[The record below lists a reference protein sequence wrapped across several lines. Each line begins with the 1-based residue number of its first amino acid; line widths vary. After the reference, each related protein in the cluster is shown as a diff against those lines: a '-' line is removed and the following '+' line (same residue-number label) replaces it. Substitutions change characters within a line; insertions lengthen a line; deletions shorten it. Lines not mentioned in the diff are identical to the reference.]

1 MAKRQHCHPLI
12 IQDGNVERL
21 HHVPF
26 QEHQID
32 EGQLQKML
40 FEHPQILPAAEI
52 EPVFNN
58 LLAVCCE
65 LPTRVGPIDLLLMTP
80 EGCLVIV
87 ETKLWRNPESK
98 RSVVAQIIDYAKE
111 MAGWSYRDVV
121 DAVRRSS
128 IKAPGI
134 EGSKD
139 PLAFL
144 ARQASDDFDEVGF
157 VDTVSRTLKLGREL
171 LLIVGDGIR
180 DDVEHMAEYLQRT
193 PQLGFTLG
201 LVEIGLYR
209 TQSRPDAPL
218 LVCPRVV
225 ARTCEVTRA
234 VVEIRNL
241 ATTVSVDVSVPT
253 MSEMSPP
260 RAAAITEEVYY
271 RELERKTSPEVVK
284 FVKRMVD
291 AAASHRLRPEW
302 QSASMTLKYE
312 HKDNGALF
320 SFGSLKK
327 DGVAWVG
334 WLRGQCKRAGVPES
348 VALDYLNAI
357 ASRIPTGVVN
367 ESDEVRIGNGKH
379 YPSIQSLMAI
389 ESEWLLAIDAA
400 IRRIDESLAE

>member
-26 QEHQID
+26 QDHQID
-32 EGQLQKML
+32 EGQLQTML

-52 EPVFNN
+52 EPIFNN
-58 LLAVCCE
+58 LLAICCE

-144 ARQASDDFDEVGF
+144 ARQASEDFDEIGF

-171 LLIVGDGIR
+171 LLIVGDGI
-180 DDVEHMAEYLQRT
+180 RT

-241 ATTVSVDVSVPT
+241 ATAVSVDVSVPT
-253 MSEMSPP
+253 ASEMAPP

-271 RELERKTSPEVVK
+271 RELERRTSSEAVA
-284 FVKRMVD
+284 FVKKLV
-291 AAASHRLRPEW
+291 ANAPAHRLTPIW
-302 QSASMTLKYE
+302 QSASVTLKYE
-312 HKDNGALF
+312 HQGTGTLF
-320 SFGSLKK
+320 SFGALKK
-327 DGVAWVG
+327 DGEAWIS
-334 WLRGQCKRAGVPES
+334 WLREQCQRSGVPES
-348 VALDYLNAI
+348 VALDYFKSVAN
-357 ASRIPTGVVN
+357 RIPTAFVNKSDGVA
-367 ESDEVRIGNGKH
+367 IGDGKH
-379 YPSIQSLMAI
+379 GPSVQSLMAI
-389 ESEWLLAIDAA
+389 ESDWLLAIDKA
-400 IRRIDESLAE
+400 IREIDNALTD